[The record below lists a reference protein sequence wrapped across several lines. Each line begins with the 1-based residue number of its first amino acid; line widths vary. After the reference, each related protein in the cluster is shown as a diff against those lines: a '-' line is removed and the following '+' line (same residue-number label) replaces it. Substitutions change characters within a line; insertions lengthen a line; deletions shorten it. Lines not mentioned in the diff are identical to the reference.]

1 MFERRLWLDQFSVG
15 TGLDAV
21 FGLPEDVVRSWSLA
35 CADDWAVGGWW
46 RMSYWSLGLGLQL
59 VTICRGQP

>member
-21 FGLPEDVVRSWSLA
+21 FGLPEDGVRSWSLA
-35 CADDWAVGGWW
+35 CADDWAVG
-46 RMSYWSLGLGLQL
+46 
-59 VTICRGQP
+59 V